1 MKGIRFLIAAL
12 LIGWLPG
19 SSRAEDWAAK
29 MFETLEHDFG
39 VVARGAKAEYRFVF
53 KNIYMEDV
61 HVQSA
66 RSTCGC
72 TLVRVENPLLKTYET
87 GAIVATVNSRA
98 FIGSKG
104 ATITVVFDRP
114 YYAEVQLRV
123 RSYIRSDIVFEP
135 EAVNFGNVDSGN
147 GAEQVVT
154 INYSGS
160 RNWRITDVISPAP
173 YITTSLSEPI
183 VSGSQIMYRLN
194 VRLQENA
201 PVGSL
206 ANHLILKTN
215 DRTAD
220 SVPLQIEGTVVAPIS
235 VTPGTLFLGLVKPG
249 DKVSKQLVV
258 RSKRPI
264 RITNIDCEPCAG
276 SLEADLSRA
285 DKPATVHV
293 IPITYTAGEESGRVV
308 VQIHI
313 HTDSEGATEMPLR
326 ATAVA
331 VVQR

>member
-1 MKGIRFLIAAL
+1 MNSLKGFLCAIVVVL
-12 LIGWLPG
+12 LPG
-19 SSRAEDWAAK
+19 WAFAENWASK
-29 MFETLEHDFG
+29 MFETQEHDFG

-53 KNIYMEDV
+53 KNLYMEEV

-72 TLVRVENPLLKTYET
+72 TLVRVENPSVKTYEA

-98 FIGSKG
+98 FVGARG

-147 GAEQVVT
+147 PAEQTVT

-160 RNWRITDVISPAP
+160 RNWRITDVVAPSP
-173 YITTSLSEPI
+173 YITATLSEPTML
-183 VSGSQIMYRLN
+183 GSQIVYRLN
-194 VRLQENA
+194 VKLAENA

-206 ANHLILKTN
+206 ADHLILKTN
-215 DRTAD
+215 DRTAE
-220 SVPLQIEGTVVAPIS
+220 SVPLRIEGTIVSPIS
-235 VTPGTLFLGLVKPG
+235 VTPGTLFLGLMKPG
-249 DKVSKQLVV
+249 QKVSKQLVV
-258 RSKRPI
+258 RSKQPI
-264 RITNIDCEPCAG
+264 RITKVDCEPCNG
-276 SLEADLSRA
+276 VLEADLSRA

-293 IPITYTAGEESGRVV
+293 IPITYTAGDEAGRIVANI
-308 VQIHI
+308 QI
-313 HTDSEGATEMPLR
+313 HTDATSTTESPLL

-331 VVQR
+331 VIQR

>member
-1 MKGIRFLIAAL
+1 MKGPSCLLTAAL
-12 LIGWLPG
+12 IVFLPAG
-19 SSRAEDWAAK
+19 LRAEDWAAK
-29 MFETLEHDFG
+29 MFETFDHDFG
-39 VVARGAKAEYRFVF
+39 VVARGAKAEFRFVF
-53 KNIYMEDV
+53 KNLYMEDV

-72 TLVRVENPLLKTYET
+72 TLVRVENPLVKTYET

-98 FIGSKG
+98 FVGSKG

-135 EAVNFGNVDSGN
+135 EAVNFGNVDFGN
-147 GAEQVVT
+147 SAERTVT

-160 RNWRITDVISPAP
+160 RNWRITDVVSPSP
-173 YITTSLSEPI
+173 YITTSISEPM
-183 VSGSQIMYRLN
+183 VSGSQIVYRLN
-194 VRLQENA
+194 VRLLDNA
-201 PVGSL
+201 PIGSL
-206 ANHLILKTN
+206 TNHLILKTN

-220 SVPLQIEGTVVAPIS
+220 SVPLRIEGTVVAPIS
-235 VTPGTLFLGLVKPG
+235 VTPATLFLGLVKPG
-249 DKVSKQLVV
+249 DKVSKQLVI
-258 RSKRPI
+258 RSKEPI
-264 RITNIDCEPCAG
+264 RITNIDCEPCTG
-276 SLEADLSRA
+276 QLEADLSRA

-293 IPITYTAGEESGRVV
+293 IPITYTAGEESGRIVIN
-308 VQIHI
+308 IHI
-313 HTDSEGATEMPLR
+313 HTDSEKSSESPVL